1 MSRTAVIGSL
11 QDSVHAKTSFLWS
24 ASLTRAL
31 SPLAGDLDHEA
42 QREKVLSSRQGKAGE
57 GADVMSL
64 EKQVGAT
71 AKNLESKIQEIVGEL
86 ASDQRERLE
95 GKAEQTKAAT
105 HPGVEDAREAIKD
118 VVDDP
123 TDGQ

>member
-1 MSRTAVIGSL
+1 
-11 QDSVHAKTSFLWS
+11 
-24 ASLTRAL
+24 
-31 SPLAGDLDHEA
+31 
-42 QREKVLSSRQGKAGE
+42 
-57 GADVMSL
+57 MSL

-95 GKAEQTKAAT
+95 GRAEQAEAAA

>member
-1 MSRTAVIGSL
+1 
-11 QDSVHAKTSFLWS
+11 
-24 ASLTRAL
+24 
-31 SPLAGDLDHEA
+31 
-42 QREKVLSSRQGKAGE
+42 
-57 GADVMSL
+57 
-64 EKQVGAT
+64 
-71 AKNLESKIQEIVGEL
+71 VGEL

>member
-1 MSRTAVIGSL
+1 MTMITNSS
-11 QDSVHAKTSFLWS
+11 SV
-24 ASLTRAL
+24 
-31 SPLAGDLDHEA
+31 P
-42 QREKVLSSRQGKAGE
+42 
-57 GADVMSL
+57 SL
-64 EKQVGAT
+64 EKPVGVT

>member
-1 MSRTAVIGSL
+1 
-11 QDSVHAKTSFLWS
+11 
-24 ASLTRAL
+24 
-31 SPLAGDLDHEA
+31 
-42 QREKVLSSRQGKAGE
+42 
-57 GADVMSL
+57 MSL
-64 EKQVGAT
+64 EKPVGVT

-123 TDGQ
+123 TDGL